1 MTHNELKLLRFKVL
15 KNRLALRQE
24 VLNIIKTYLSDL
36 DK

>member
-24 VLNIIKTYLSDL
+24 ILNIIKT
-36 DK
+36 